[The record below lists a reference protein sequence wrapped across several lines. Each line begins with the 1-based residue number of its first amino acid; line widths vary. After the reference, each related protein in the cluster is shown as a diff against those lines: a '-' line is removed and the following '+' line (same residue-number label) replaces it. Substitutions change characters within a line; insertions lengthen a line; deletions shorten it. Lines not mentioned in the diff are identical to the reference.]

1 MAFLTDR
8 HVRMCA
14 FCLNRHWNTWGSMAS
29 ASPQF
34 ELGAREFP
42 KLRQKLVEIG
52 AMIKAG
58 NAARSAS
65 AGGYGG
71 LGRRPPRN

>member
-1 MAFLTDR
+1 
-8 HVRMCA
+8 
-14 FCLNRHWNTWGSMAS
+14 MAS

-42 KLRQKLVEIG
+42 KLRQKLAEIG